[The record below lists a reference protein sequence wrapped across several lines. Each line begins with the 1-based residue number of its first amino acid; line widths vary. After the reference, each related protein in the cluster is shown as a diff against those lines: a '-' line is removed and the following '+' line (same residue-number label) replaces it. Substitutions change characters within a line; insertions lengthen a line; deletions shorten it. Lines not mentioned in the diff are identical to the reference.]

1 MLAPMT
7 SSLTR
12 RGWLRLALPVA
23 GGLLLTGRS
32 GFAASPHIA
41 AFEDALAHLER
52 SSGGRLGVA
61 LWQPAT
67 SLRAG
72 HRLHQRFPMCSTFKV
87 MLVAA
92 VLHRAD
98 QAPDRADGHL
108 DRRLHY
114 TQAQVLS
121 WAPVTS
127 KHVATGLTV
136 RELCAAAI
144 TLSDNTAANLLLASL
159 GGPAAVTAYA
169 RTLGDTRTRLDRT
182 EPTLN
187 SAIPG
192 DPRDTTTPSAMA
204 HNLDR
209 LLLGNALSP
218 ASRRQLTAWMLDCQT
233 GLHQLRAGLPAACK
247 VADKTGNG
255 SHGTSND
262 IAVLW
267 PPHGAPVI
275 ITAYLTQSTLTY
287 SEQNAVLAR
296 VGRAADECL
305 RL

>member
-1 MLAPMT
+1 MT

-12 RGWLRLALPVA
+12 RGWLRLALPAA
-23 GGLLLTGRS
+23 GGLLLAGRA
-32 GFAASPHIA
+32 GFAAPHRIA
-41 AFEDALAHLER
+41 AFEDTLAQLER
-52 SSGGRLGVA
+52 ASGGRLGVA

-67 SLRAG
+67 GLRAG
-72 HRLHQRFPMCSTFKV
+72 HRIHQRFPMCSTFKV

-92 VLHRAD
+92 VLHRVD
-98 QAPDRADGHL
+98 SGQEHL
-108 DRRLHY
+108 DRRLRY

-121 WAPVTS
+121 WAPMTS
-127 KHVATGLTV
+127 KHVVDGMTV

-144 TLSDNTAANLLLASL
+144 TLSDNTAANVLLACIS
-159 GGPAAVTAYA
+159 GPAAVTAYA
-169 RTLGDTRTRLDRT
+169 RSLGDTRTRLDRT

-209 LLLGNALSP
+209 LLLGDALSP
-218 ASRRQLTAWMLDCQT
+218 ASRHQLTAWMLDCQT

-267 PPHGAPVI
+267 PPHSQPI
-275 ITAYLTQSTLTY
+275 ILTAWLTQSTLTY
-287 SEQNAVLAR
+287 SQQNAILAR
-296 VGRAADECL
+296 VGHATGEWL